1 VEDIDLFV
9 TLNVATFKNILCIPI
24 VCKYFIFVVS
34 MEMRG
39 KNQSHVAVRYFII
52 GITNIKLL
60 LENAGNNEENN
71 CKPDHNCSE
80 LLGHWVVKD
89 K

>member
-1 VEDIDLFV
+1 MLPY
-9 TLNVATFKNILCIPI
+9 AIL
-24 VCKYFIFVVS
+24 
-34 MEMRG
+34 G
-39 KNQSHVAVRYFII
+39 K
-52 GITNIKLL
+52 TNTKLL

-71 CKPDHNCSE
+71 CKPHHNRSE